1 MALRILRTG
10 NGVASVVDEAG
21 RELLDLVPLEA
32 AGEELSDLLA
42 RLEAALSGPTLPRI
56 VVHYREGL
64 IEAVQADLA
73 CQVVL
78 IEEDPFDEPAVT
90 VRRRMVASGDPEAT
104 TKAIVDGEQK
114 AARRRG

>member
-1 MALRILRTG
+1 MALRILRSG
-10 NGVASVVDEAG
+10 NGEATVVDDAG

-42 RLEAALSGPTLPRI
+42 RLDAALSGAVLPRV

-64 IEAVQADLA
+64 IEAVRADLA
-73 CQVVL
+73 CEVVL
-78 IEEDPFDEPAVT
+78 IEEDPFDEPTVT
-90 VRRRMVASGDPEAT
+90 VRRRVVDSGDPEAT
-104 TKAIVDGEQK
+104 TEAIAGGERE